1 MDTSVQRPAA
11 LRKPPLLTQTREPA
25 CPPLPIATRRDLLGP
40 DASTKY
46 LQGPLI
52 HGGHSIRARS
62 PLASELD
69 AHSST
74 VATNPTC
81 GAPPAL
87 LARRV
92 AQGPGTAT
100 GGDVKPRSELQTT
113 DGSVATTA
121 AHRAT
126 ELAKA
131 PGLLDREARSLKKPP
146 DICSVTLM
154 KPTRQTVC
162 LKNEP
167 QGRQVTGISHSTHNS
182 RDTDKA
188 GRVPGWCAR
197 LIRVVMVLVA
207 VVLWCVWSQG
217 TDRPVARATHPPVR
231 HLATTGALGHVAV
244 GANRGAAAT
253 LGVPDPNLGA
263 TNPRKR
269 RDHTLRVTA
278 ESFVPEQARTT
289 VGVSGGGE
297 TSAKRAAVWT
307 HTASG
312 WQWVGTRTT
321 EPWVW
326 EEAVH
331 GHDSALPKLTVVQ
344 GNTTKVSSWT
354 FHDAYCGIGNSTAGM
369 KIAGGKC
376 TAAFDRDGR
385 SRAVYDRRQFG
396 PTPHGAWGSFDPQD
410 WASADV
416 LYSAPPCEAAEGI
429 KFEDRQMWAQLGL
442 VRVHNYKIVIFEQT
456 PYFKR
461 LGNGRLFH
469 QFVSRLTE
477 MGYKVFQENL
487 FAPRFASAC
496 RRTRLFIVGV
506 REDVHSMSGD
516 FRFPAGDDQ
525 LNGVLSIKE
534 PEFFR
539 RDVRVS
545 HDTYVKLRTP
555 RQHSR
560 YNLQQVG
567 FMSDTHE
574 PVYGVD
580 SLATSQLATGSGYGW
595 TSGLYYIGGYV
606 TRLMLKEVATV
617 MQMDDYE
624 LLDDVE
630 AVARR
635 QLACTVPVGM
645 ARAMGLE
652 VEALL
657 TRAAQDGPSLVTV
670 AAPPKIDP
678 TLVHHL
684 RVGRAAQLTMGGH
697 ALSVQLHELKMI
709 QWQADAALHA
719 AATSATVLLTGLR
732 DCARFYQLTSTQQEN
747 FRRGIRFLEHRYWLA
762 SQRKRAR
769 VEIDKLRDAGAD
781 VDTIR
786 HARMTVSKA
795 LWCEWIGGGSEERP
809 INLLWWNWKGP
820 IPHELRTGFKLPLRR
835 KPSSTF
841 PDNYESADVEK
852 VWSEFT
858 RMNTR
863 KYMEGPYDA
872 GDPRVFMTHPLA
884 AVPKKGTT
892 KLRLVVDMTAS
903 LLNDCLVAHRFILPQ
918 VEDVAR
924 KCYAG
929 AWMICA
935 DLVDGFYG
943 VEVRGEDR
951 QYLGLKHPR
960 TGKYYRYTRLAMGA
974 ACSPAAFS
982 RLVAW
987 AVQEAQ
993 AYPEFAPVRM
1003 VINDVDPN
1011 MPRIYGVNSQGLP
1024 VTNQAWFVDDGLLVA
1039 PTREACQK
1047 AYDRLVWVL
1056 ESRLGWRICSRKTVG
1071 PCQRLLFCGLE
1082 LDTVGRDVGGPCTRL
1097 SAERRQRCQ
1106 TTLATFMQSTARTG
1120 MANRREL
1127 AGLVGELSFAG
1138 NAIPAGRCFLSRLYR
1153 ALHEMDELEDQR
1165 GDSSM
1170 YDRVI
1175 KLPPQAV
1182 LDLMWWKAC
1191 LAEAECVRL
1200 WRSGTFA
1207 MHRCWSDASDYGFAE
1222 SIATAET
1229 DHYPSMAFT
1238 HGVWPDS
1245 VAGHSSNW
1253 HELGTIVHS
1262 IRLRLE
1268 DLRGSNIHYMTDNA
1282 TAVKGVNTGALR
1294 SPKLMKLIRELKL
1307 LQAKGNI
1314 GLEAIHLRGTMIIRQ
1329 GADGASRQAPWLGM
1343 YSDSPSSHDTFAPVE
1358 WPVFGLNGSILDSLA
1373 VLNESHTQDGSDPLT
1388 WFPTMDI
1395 AGQDTLVHV
1404 RPCHVTHILEMLLDA
1419 QLRQPED
1426 TAFTVIVPQV
1436 GMRTWS
1442 KYVKHFRRRE
1452 SHEVHVEG
1460 LGKVKHWLL
1469 RFERGDGLLP
1479 RGVEGCG
1486 SDDGW
1491 QECDDEHES
1500 TAHGTMRDSH
1510 RPPVLGAQ

>member
-1 MDTSVQRPAA
+1 MYA
-11 LRKPPLLTQTREPA
+11 
-25 CPPLPIATRRDLLGP
+25 
-40 DASTKY
+40 
-46 LQGPLI
+46 
-52 HGGHSIRARS
+52 
-62 PLASELD
+62 
-69 AHSST
+69 
-74 VATNPTC
+74 
-81 GAPPAL
+81 
-87 LARRV
+87 
-92 AQGPGTAT
+92 
-100 GGDVKPRSELQTT
+100 
-113 DGSVATTA
+113 
-121 AHRAT
+121 
-126 ELAKA
+126 
-131 PGLLDREARSLKKPP
+131 
-146 DICSVTLM
+146 
-154 KPTRQTVC
+154 
-162 LKNEP
+162 
-167 QGRQVTGISHSTHNS
+167 
-182 RDTDKA
+182 
-188 GRVPGWCAR
+188 
-197 LIRVVMVLVA
+197 
-207 VVLWCVWSQG
+207 
-217 TDRPVARATHPPVR
+217 
-231 HLATTGALGHVAV
+231 
-244 GANRGAAAT
+244 
-253 LGVPDPNLGA
+253 
-263 TNPRKR
+263 
-269 RDHTLRVTA
+269 
-278 ESFVPEQARTT
+278 
-289 VGVSGGGE
+289 
-297 TSAKRAAVWT
+297 
-307 HTASG
+307 
-312 WQWVGTRTT
+312 
-321 EPWVW
+321 
-326 EEAVH
+326 
-331 GHDSALPKLTVVQ
+331 
-344 GNTTKVSSWT
+344 
-354 FHDAYCGIGNSTAGM
+354 
-369 KIAGGKC
+369 
-376 TAAFDRDGR
+376 
-385 SRAVYDRRQFG
+385 RRQFG
-396 PTPHGAWGSFDPQD
+396 PTPHGAWGSFDPREWD
-410 WASADV
+410 PADV
-416 LYSAPPCEAAEGI
+416 LYSAPPCEADGGVRL
-429 KFEDRQMWAQLGL
+429 EDRQMWQHLDL
-442 VRVHNYKIVIFEQT
+442 IRTHNYKVVIFEQT

-461 LGNGRLFH
+461 LGRGTVFR
-469 QFVSRLTE
+469 QFVHQLTGL
-477 MGYKVFQENL
+477 GYRVFQDSL

-506 REDVHSMSGD
+506 RTDVHKLSGD
-516 FRFPAGDDQ
+516 FRFPAGVDQ

-539 RDVRVS
+539 REVRVRQ
-545 HDTYVKLRTP
+545 DTFVRLQTP
-555 RQHSR
+555 RQHSK

-567 FMSDTHE
+567 FMADTHE

-580 SLATSQLATGSGYGW
+580 SLATSQLATGRGYGW
-595 TSGLYYIGGYV
+595 TSGLYHIGGYV

-645 ARAMGLE
+645 ARAVGLE

-657 TRAAQDGPSLVTV
+657 ARAAVGEAPAKV
-670 AAPPKIDP
+670 AAPPKVDP
-678 TLVHHL
+678 TLARHV

-709 QWQADAALHA
+709 RWQAEAALQA
-719 AATSATVLLTGLR
+719 ADKVASTILVGLR
-732 DCARFYQLTSTQQEN
+732 DCGRLYQLTAKQQSSLRE
-747 FRRGIRFLEHRYWLA
+747 GIRFLEHRFWLTK
-762 SQRKRAR
+762 QRRRAR
-769 VEIDKLRDAGAD
+769 YEIDRLRTQGAD
-781 VDTIR
+781 ADTLR
-786 HARMTVSKA
+786 HAQLTVSKA

-820 IPHELRTGFKLPLRR
+820 IPSELRTGFKLPLRR
-835 KPSSTF
+835 EPISTF

-852 VWSEFT
+852 VWSEFA
-858 RMNTR
+858 RMNAR
-863 KYMEGPYDA
+863 KYMEGPYEE
-872 GDPRVFMTHPLA
+872 GDSRVFMTHPLA

-943 VEVRGEDR
+943 VEVRGKDR
-951 QYLGLKHPR
+951 RYLGLRHPR

-982 RLVAW
+982 RLVSW
-987 AVQEAQ
+987 AVQAAQ

-1003 VINDVDPN
+1003 VVNDDDPN
-1011 MPRIYGVNSQGLP
+1011 MPRIYGVNERGRP

-1039 PTREACQK
+1039 PTREACQQ

-1106 TTLATFMQSTARTG
+1106 TTLATFMQSSARTG

-1127 AGLVGELSFAG
+1127 AVLVGELSFAG

-1165 GDSSM
+1165 GDSAK

-1182 LDLMWWKAC
+1182 LDLMWWKSC

-1200 WRSGTFA
+1200 WRTGTFA
-1207 MHRCWSDASDYGFAE
+1207 LHRCWSDASDYGFAE

-1229 DHYPSMAFT
+1229 AQYPSMAFT
-1238 HGVWPDS
+1238 HGVWPEA

-1294 SPKLMKLIRELKL
+1294 SPKLMKLVRELKL

-1358 WPVFGLNGSILDSLA
+1358 WPVFNLNGTILESLA
-1373 VLNESHTQDGSDPLT
+1373 VLDEGHTQNGSNPCT
-1388 WFPTMDI
+1388 WYPTMAL
-1395 AGQDTLVHV
+1395 AGHDTLVHV
-1404 RPCHVTHILEMLLDA
+1404 RPCHATHILEMLLDA
-1419 QLRQPED
+1419 QLRLPED

-1436 GMRTWS
+1436 GMRSWS
-1442 KYVKHFRRRE
+1442 KYIKHFKRRE

-1479 RGVEGCG
+1479 RGPADHTGVTDWEVGEDTDTG
-1486 SDDGW
+1486 PAG
-1491 QECDDEHES
+1491 
-1500 TAHGTMRDSH
+1500 MY
-1510 RPPVLGAQ
+1510 L